1 MFSLKHMIN
10 FVLQLFGVCKHL
22 DCMVL
27 VYLHLERERERE
39 KELQKVPDSSH
50 PAYYMYIND
59 MAV

>member
-1 MFSLKHMIN
+1 
-10 FVLQLFGVCKHL
+10 
-22 DCMVL
+22 MVL